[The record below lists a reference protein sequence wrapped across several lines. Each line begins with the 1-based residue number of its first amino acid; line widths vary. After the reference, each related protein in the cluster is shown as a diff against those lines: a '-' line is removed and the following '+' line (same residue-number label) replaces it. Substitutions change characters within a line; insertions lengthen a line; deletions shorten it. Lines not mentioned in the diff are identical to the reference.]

1 MFAYFLQILKNNS
14 HLVAIFADFHHQY
27 VKIGFFTLKKYF
39 KMHVIRNTPCRFVCV
54 RRTDMRQ
61 RAFESPDLG
70 LCFKYPHHGFWMSRK
85 FFTGPQRSG
94 RHFFFDS
101 VESADQNPEIFRNE
115 KIEFWWSKWL
125 EKIFFLNVSKVF
137 GTWKNDVW
145 DVFNLFRATEHL

>member
-1 MFAYFLQILKNNS
+1 MFLKCLEHERMMFEMFLTCFEPQNTCRS

-39 KMHVIRNTPCRFVCV
+39 KTHVIRNTPCRLVCV

-70 LCFKYPHHGFWMSRK
+70 LCFKYPHHGCWMSRK

-94 RHFFFDS
+94 SHFFSTQSSQPIKIQKFLGGKKLNFD
-101 VESADQNPEIFRNE
+101 DQND
-115 KIEFWWSKWL
+115 SKN
-125 EKIFFLNVSKVF
+125 FFSKCF
-137 GTWKNDVW
+137 
-145 DVFNLFRATEHL
+145 